1 MDKKRAESK
10 IRTLRNTIEEHNY
23 RYYILEEPSIPDA
36 EFDRLFRELQ
46 ELENQFPEFKTID
59 SPTQR
64 VGIAPVSA
72 FKTVQHEI
80 PMLSL
85 NNAFT
90 DEEVLSFD
98 QRVKQKTGLSE
109 DIEYVCETKLDGL
122 AVALVYENGVLARGA
137 TRGDGFTGE
146 DVTQNIRTISSIPLR
161 LRGKDYPKILEI
173 RGEVYLPLSS
183 FEAINERAKK
193 EGQKVFSNPRNA
205 ASGSLRQLNPQVT
218 AERHL
223 DFYGFSLGQF
233 SDDFIFPSKHSE
245 VLERL
250 KEWGLRVSPEAKIV
264 QGVEQCIRYYQ
275 KMEKKRDELAYEID
289 GVVYKVN
296 DLQLQKE
303 LGYVS
308 RAPRWAVAHKFPA
321 REELT
326 TVNAIEFQ
334 VGRTGIVTPV
344 ARLHPVFVS
353 GVTVSNAT
361 LHNFDETW
369 RKDVRVGDTVVVRR
383 AGDVIPEIVSV
394 VKDKRPE
401 KTKPIKLLRHC
412 PVCGSDVIKVEG
424 EAYAYCTG
432 GLYCR
437 AQLKEAILHF
447 ASRRAMDIDGLG
459 EKLVDQLLEK
469 HIIKNVVDLYLL
481 TEEVLE
487 NLERMGKKS
496 AQNLLTAI
504 EKSKNTTLAR
514 FLYALGIPNVGEA
527 TALNLVNHFA
537 HLENLMNANEEKL
550 QEVADIGPIVAKNI
564 DAFFRQP
571 HNRDAVKR
579 LQELGVHWSEVAKDE
594 KAQPLLGKTFV
605 ITGTLDSM
613 SRQEAKELLQ
623 SLGAKVT
630 DSVSAKTS
638 YLVVGTDPGSKYEKA
653 IKLKVTVLNEEE
665 FLKFLTDFPSPA

>member
-383 AGDVIPEIVSV
+383 AGDVIPEIVSICSNICFAV
-394 VKDKRPE
+394 FKSCSTCERFSSKQCNSSFQSGIGL
-401 KTKPIKLLRHC
+401 TTSINASLR
-412 PVCGSDVIKVEG
+412 
-424 EAYAYCTG
+424 
-432 GLYCR
+432 
-437 AQLKEAILHF
+437 F
-447 ASRRAMDIDGLG
+447 
-459 EKLVDQLLEK
+459 
-469 HIIKNVVDLYLL
+469 
-481 TEEVLE
+481 
-487 NLERMGKKS
+487 
-496 AQNLLTAI
+496 
-504 EKSKNTTLAR
+504 
-514 FLYALGIPNVGEA
+514 
-527 TALNLVNHFA
+527 
-537 HLENLMNANEEKL
+537 
-550 QEVADIGPIVAKNI
+550 
-564 DAFFRQP
+564 
-571 HNRDAVKR
+571 
-579 LQELGVHWSEVAKDE
+579 
-594 KAQPLLGKTFV
+594 
-605 ITGTLDSM
+605 
-613 SRQEAKELLQ
+613 
-623 SLGAKVT
+623 SLF
-630 DSVSAKTS
+630 S
-638 YLVVGTDPGSKYEKA
+638 
-653 IKLKVTVLNEEE
+653 
-665 FLKFLTDFPSPA
+665 